1 MGNGLI
7 AFFVAGGAFMWV
19 YSKTNR
25 STGGNVKNTVIVAST
40 AAVFTFIIMLMILSM
55 IPGASE

>member
-1 MGNGLI
+1 MGNGII

-25 STGGNVKNTVIVAST
+25 STGGNLKNTLVVAGT
-40 AAVFTFIIMLMILSM
+40 AAVVVFLIALAILGM
-55 IPGASE
+55 IPSASE